1 MARIRFLDQVPIGV
15 FATPA
20 SIASTSGSF
29 SGSFYGEFTGSLFGT
44 ASYATNALT
53 ASYALNASDPFPYTG
68 SAIITGSLFV
78 IGSLTVSGSNTF
90 TNIGPAIFSG
100 SVTGLQ
106 GFTGSLFGTASWAEY
121 AITASYVLNGGDT
134 FRITS
139 ASYTASVGGGN
150 IFLINSSSA
159 NILTINNA
167 QSVIISSSAN
177 NVLQLNN
184 ASNTTILNVSQ
195 SGILT
200 LSTQSAELTGS
211 APNGG
216 IYFTSTSFYVGLS

>member
-15 FATPA
+15 FATPT
-20 SIASTSGSF
+20 SIASSTGSF
-29 SGSFYGEFTGSLFGT
+29 TGSFTGSLFGT
-44 ASYATNALT
+44 ASYAINSLT
-53 ASYALNASDPFPYTG
+53 ASYALNSDPFPYTG
-68 SAIITGSLFV
+68 SARITGSLF
-78 IGSLTVSGSNTF
+78 ITGSLTISSSNTF
-90 TNIGPAIFSG
+90 TNIGPAVFSG
-100 SVTGLQ
+100 SVISTD

-121 AITASYVLNGGDT
+121 AITASYALNSKADG

-139 ASYTASVGGGN
+139 ASYTASVGDGN
-150 IFLINSSSA
+150 IFLINSASA
-159 NILTINNA
+159 NIFTINES

-184 ASNTTILNVSQ
+184 INNTTILNVSQ
-195 SGILT
+195 SGILN

-216 IYFTSTSFYVGLS
+216 IYFTSASFYVGLS

>member
-15 FATPA
+15 FATPT
-20 SIASTSGSF
+20 SVASTSGSF

-44 ASYATNALT
+44 ASYALQSLSSSYALT
-53 ASYALNASDPFPYTG
+53 ASFALNG
-68 SAIITGSLFV
+68 
-78 IGSLTVSGSNTF
+78 
-90 TNIGPAIFSG
+90 
-100 SVTGLQ
+100 
-106 GFTGSLFGTASWAEY
+106 
-121 AITASYVLNGGDT
+121 GGDT

-150 IFLINSSSA
+150 IFLINSASA
-159 NILTINNA
+159 NIFTINNA

-184 ASNTTILNVSQ
+184 SNNTTILNVSQ

-200 LSTQSAELTGS
+200 LSTQSVELTGP

-216 IYFTSTSFYVGLS
+216 IYFTSASFYVGLS

>member
-20 SIASTSGSF
+20 TIASSTGSF
-29 SGSFYGEFTGSLFGT
+29 TGSFTGSLFGT
-44 ASYATNALT
+44 ASYALNALT
-53 ASYALNASDPFPYTG
+53 ASYALNSDPFPYTG

-78 IGSLTVSGSNTF
+78 IGSVTVSGSNTF

-100 SVTGLQ
+100 SVIGTE

-121 AITASYVLNGGDT
+121 AITASYALSSQADG

-139 ASYTASVGGGN
+139 ASYTASVGVN
-150 IFLINSSSA
+150 SIFLINSASA
-159 NILTINNA
+159 NILTINNS

-184 ASNTTILNVSQ
+184 SNNTTILNVSQ

-200 LSTQSAELTGS
+200 LSTQSVELTGP

-216 IYFTSTSFYVGLS
+216 IYFTSASFYVGLS

>member
-20 SIASTSGSF
+20 SIASTTGSF
-29 SGSFYGEFTGSLFGT
+29 SGSFFGVFTGSLFGT
-44 ASYATNALT
+44 ASYAESSSYALT
-53 ASYALNASDPFPYTG
+53 ASYALN
-68 SAIITGSLFV
+68 
-78 IGSLTVSGSNTF
+78 
-90 TNIGPAIFSG
+90 
-100 SVTGLQ
+100 
-106 GFTGSLFGTASWAEY
+106 
-121 AITASYVLNGGDT
+121 GGGEA

-139 ASYTASVGGGN
+139 ASYTASVGGGY

-159 NILTINNA
+159 NILTINDY

-177 NVLQLNN
+177 NILQLNN
-184 ASNTTILNVSQ
+184 TNNTTVLNVSQ

-200 LSTQSAELTGS
+200 LSTQSIELTGS

-216 IYFTSTSFYVGLS
+216 VYFTSASFYVGLS

>member
-20 SIASTSGSF
+20 TVASTSGSF
-29 SGSFYGEFTGSLFGT
+29 TGSFTGSLFGT
-44 ASYATNALT
+44 ASYAINALT
-53 ASYALNASDPFPYTG
+53 ASYALNAGDPFPYTG

-78 IGSLTVSGSNTF
+78 IGSVTVSGSNTF
-90 TNIGPAIFSG
+90 TNIGPAVFSG

-121 AITASYVLNGGDT
+121 AITASYALSSQADG

-139 ASYTASVGGGN
+139 ASYTASVGVNN
-150 IFLINSSSA
+150 IFLINSASA
-159 NILTINNA
+159 NILTINNS

-184 ASNTTILNVSQ
+184 SNNTTILNVSQ

-200 LSTQSAELTGS
+200 LSTQSVELTGS

-216 IYFTSTSFYVGLS
+216 IYFTSASFYVGLS